1 MNKLS
6 LLTVICAEKEIRIK
20 YMGPIYYI
28 LFTIVKFIKPYNL
41 FLIHDVLDCVALLI
55 ANTNSFSLTNH

>member
-6 LLTVICAEKEIRIK
+6 LLTVIRAEKEIRIK

-28 LFTIVKFIKPYNL
+28 LFTIV
-41 FLIHDVLDCVALLI
+41 
-55 ANTNSFSLTNH
+55 